1 MKINE
6 KILQGLSEA
15 QTQIDRKAVGE
26 KYLKILEKI
35 IKNVN
40 FGKLGS
46 IGPCQDSL
54 GKGIEITNRPPKGAR
69 GFYDVHY
76 PIQAV
81 VRYTSASIDV
91 GVPGFEIQIRFGD
104 NDYWRD
110 IESPNR
116 RNLRGVKRVLS
127 KDPGFSEEE
136 IAEKLKELKKIF
148 EEIYNSDEAI
158 INRLLK

>member
-1 MKINE
+1 MKLNT
-6 KILQGLSEA
+6 KILQRLSEA
-15 QTQIDRKAVGE
+15 QTQIDREAAGK

-46 IGPCQDSL
+46 IRPYRDSL
-54 GKGIEITNRPPKGAR
+54 GKGIEITNNPPKGAR
-69 GFYDVHY
+69 GIRDVHY
-76 PIQAV
+76 PIHAV

-91 GVPGFEIQIRFGD
+91 GVPGFEMQIRFGN

-116 RNLRGVKRVLS
+116 RNLRGSQRVLS

-136 IAEKLKELKKIF
+136 ITKKLEELKKIF
-148 EEIYNSDEAI
+148 EEVYNSDEAI

>member
-1 MKINE
+1 M
-6 KILQGLSEA
+6 S
-15 QTQIDRKAVGE
+15 
-26 KYLKILEKI
+26 
-35 IKNVN
+35 

-46 IGPCQDSL
+46 IESYQDSI
-54 GKGIEITNRPPKGAR
+54 GKGIKIKNKPPKGAR

-81 VRYTSASIDV
+81 VRYTSASIDA

-110 IESPNR
+110 IDSPNR
-116 RNLRGVKRVLS
+116 RNLRGLKRALS

-136 IAEKLKELKKIF
+136 ITEKH
-148 EEIYNSDEAI
+148 
-158 INRLLK
+158 

>member
-1 MKINE
+1 MKLNT
-6 KILQGLSEA
+6 KILKGLSEA
-15 QTQIDRKAVGE
+15 QTDKMALGE
-26 KYLKILEKI
+26 KYLKILRSI

-40 FGKLGS
+40 FGKLASVGADKS
-46 IGPCQDSL
+46 VL
-54 GKGIEITNRPPKGAR
+54 RGIKIENNPPKGAR
-69 GFYDVHY
+69 GIRDIHY
-76 PIQAV
+76 HVQVI
-81 VRYTSASIDV
+81 VRYTSVSIDI
-91 GVPGFEIQIRFGD
+91 GVPGFEMQIRFGD

-116 RNLRGVKRVLS
+116 RNLHGIKRVLS

-136 IAEKLKELKKIF
+136 ITEKLKELKKIF

>member
-15 QTQIDRKAVGE
+15 QTDKKALGE
-26 KYLKILEKI
+26 KYIKILEKI

-46 IGPCQDSL
+46 IGPYRDSL
-54 GKGIEITNRPPKGAR
+54 GTGIEIKNKPPKGAR

-76 PIQAV
+76 PIHAV
-81 VRYTSASIDV
+81 VRYTSTSIDV
-91 GVPGFEIQIRFGD
+91 GVPGFEMQIRFGD
-104 NDYWRD
+104 NDYWRY

-116 RNLRGVKRVLS
+116 RNLRGAKRVLS

-136 IAEKLKELKKIF
+136 ITKKLKELKKIF
-148 EEIYNSDEAI
+148 EEVYNSDEAI

>member
-15 QTQIDRKAVGE
+15 QTQIDKKAVGE

-40 FGKLGS
+40 FNKLGS
-46 IGPCQDSL
+46 LSLYQDSL
-54 GKGIEITNRPPKGAR
+54 GKGIEITNKPPKGAR

-76 PIQAV
+76 SVQVV
-81 VRYTSASIDV
+81 VRYTSTSIDV
-91 GVPGFEIQIRFGD
+91 GVPGFEMKIRFSD
-104 NDYWRD
+104 NDYWRN

-116 RNLRGVKRVLS
+116 RNLRGIKRVLS

>member
-1 MKINE
+1 MKLNK

-15 QTQIDRKAVGE
+15 QTDKMALGE
-26 KYLKILEKI
+26 KYLKILRSI

-40 FGKLGS
+40 FGKLAS
-46 IGPCQDSL
+46 VDADKSVL
-54 GKGIEITNRPPKGAR
+54 RGIKIENNPPKGAR
-69 GFYDVHY
+69 GFRDIHY
-76 PIQAV
+76 HVQVIVQ
-81 VRYTSASIDV
+81 YTSTSIDV
-91 GVPGFEIQIRFGD
+91 EVPGFEMRIRFGD

-116 RNLRGVKRVLS
+116 RNLHGIKRVLS

-136 IAEKLKELKKIF
+136 ITQKLKELKKIF
-148 EEIYNSDEAI
+148 EEVYNSDETI

>member
-1 MKINE
+1 MKLNT
-6 KILQGLSEA
+6 KILKELSEA
-15 QTQIDRKAVGE
+15 QTQIDRKAMGK
-26 KYLKILEKI
+26 KYLKILEKS

-40 FGKLGS
+40 FGKLA
-46 IGPCQDSL
+46 IIKYLD
-54 GKGIEITNRPPKGAR
+54 KGFEIRNLPPKGAGAR
-69 GFYDVHY
+69 GFRDVHY
-76 PIQAV
+76 PIQV
-81 VRYTSASIDV
+81 VVQYTSTSIDV
-91 GVPGFEIQIRFGD
+91 EVPGFEMRIRFGN

-116 RNLRGVKRVLS
+116 KNLHGIKRVLS

-136 IAEKLKELKKIF
+136 ITQKLKELKKIF

>member
-1 MKINE
+1 MKNIS
-6 KILQGLSEA
+6 KF
-15 QTQIDRKAVGE
+15 
-26 KYLKILEKI
+26 LKKI

-46 IGPCQDSL
+46 IVPYQDSL
-54 GKGIEITNRPPKGAR
+54 GKGIKITNRPPKGAQ

-76 PIQAV
+76 PIHAV
-81 VRYTSASIDV
+81 VRYTSASIDA
-91 GVPGFEIQIRFGD
+91 GVPGFEMRIRFGD

-110 IESPNR
+110 IDSPNR
-116 RNLRGVKRVLS
+116 RNLRGIKRALS

-136 IAEKLKELKKIF
+136 ITEKLKELKKIF

>member
-15 QTQIDRKAVGE
+15 QTQIDRKAMGE

-35 IKNVN
+35 IKNVK

-46 IGPCQDSL
+46 IAPYQDSF
-54 GKGIEITNRPPKGAR
+54 GKGIKITNRPPKGAR

-76 PIQAV
+76 PIHAV
-81 VRYTSASIDV
+81 VQYTSTSIDV
-91 GVPGFEIQIRFGD
+91 GVPGFEMQIRFGT
-104 NDYWRD
+104 NDYWRG

-116 RNLRGVKRVLS
+116 RNLRGAKRVLS

-136 IAEKLKELKKIF
+136 ITEKLKELKKIF
-148 EEIYNSDEAI
+148 EEVYNSDEAI

>member
-1 MKINE
+1 MKLNT
-6 KILQGLSEA
+6 KILKGLSEA
-15 QTQIDRKAVGE
+15 QTQIDREVVHE

-46 IGPCQDSL
+46 IGPYQDSL
-54 GKGIEITNRPPKGAR
+54 GKGIKITNRPPKGAQ

-76 PIQAV
+76 PIHAV

-91 GVPGFEIQIRFGD
+91 GVPGFEMQIRFGD
-104 NDYWRD
+104 NDYWRY

-136 IAEKLKELKKIF
+136 ITQKLKELKKIF

>member
-40 FGKLGS
+40 FGKLAS
-46 IGPCQDSL
+46 IN
-54 GKGIEITNRPPKGAR
+54 GKGTLRGFEIKNNPPKGAR
-69 GFYDVHY
+69 GIRDVHY
-76 PIQAV
+76 SIYV
-81 VRYTSASIDV
+81 IVRYTTNSITAE
-91 GVPGFEIQIRFGD
+91 VPGFEMQIRFGE

-110 IESPNR
+110 IDPPNKPKTG
-116 RNLRGVKRVLS
+116 LKRALS

-148 EEIYNSDEAI
+148 EEVYNSDEAI

>member
-15 QTQIDRKAVGE
+15 QTQSDKEAVSK
-26 KYLKILEKI
+26 KYLQILEKI

-46 IGPCQDSL
+46 IGPYQDSL
-54 GKGIEITNRPPKGAR
+54 GKGIEITNRPPKGAQ
-69 GFYDVHY
+69 GFWDVHY
-76 PIQAV
+76 PIQV
-81 VRYTSASIDV
+81 IVRYTSASIDV
-91 GVPGFEIQIRFGD
+91 GVPGFEMQIRFGD
-104 NDYWRD
+104 NDYWRY

-116 RNLRGVKRVLS
+116 RNLRGLKRALS
-127 KDPGFSEEE
+127 KDPGFSEKE
-136 IAEKLKELKKIF
+136 ITQKLKELKKIF